1 MKAIFKRLFSDVSGA
16 TALEYGLILGLMFIA
31 MVMFRPEGLAGIL
44 HSIRKAPQKP
54 QVSVVGAT
62 RQPIVAE

>member
-31 MVMFRPEGLAGIL
+31 MASALNGFADANMNIWTNVSSSM
-44 HSIRKAPQKP
+44 SKAVEK
-54 QVSVVGAT
+54 STGG
-62 RQPIVAE
+62 